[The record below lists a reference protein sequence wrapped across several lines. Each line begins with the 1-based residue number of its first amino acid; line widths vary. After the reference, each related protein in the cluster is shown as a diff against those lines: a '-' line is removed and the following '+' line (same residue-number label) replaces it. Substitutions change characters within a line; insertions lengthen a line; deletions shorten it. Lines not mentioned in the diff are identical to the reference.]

1 MERESFEDEEVAAI
15 LNAHF
20 VAVKVDREERPDV
33 DHIYMSVCQALTG
46 SGGWPLTVVLAPD
59 RRPFFAGT
67 YFPKR
72 SKWGRPGLV
81 ELLEN
86 IANAWAKDR
95 GKLVAQAGE
104 IAGILSE
111 TAAPAPQE
119 AAFGDLL
126 AASYHQLADAFDP
139 QYGGFGAAPK
149 FPTPHNL
156 LFLLRYWHLTGA
168 AHALAMADK
177 TLAAMSAGGIR
188 DHLGGGFARYSTDDR
203 WLVPHFEKMLY
214 DNALLCHAYL
224 EAYQCTGNPA
234 HAGVAEE
241 ILAYVKR
248 DLTSEDGAFLS
259 AEDADSEGVEGKF
272 YVWSREEIL
281 ALLGDDGDLFA
292 ECYGVTAGGNFEHA
306 NILNLIG
313 RDLDAAAA
321 RRGLARADL
330 DARLAACRQKLF
342 TVREQRAHPFKD
354 DKILTAWNGLMI
366 AACAKAARVLGK
378 PAYAAAAERACRFIL
393 DKMVRADG
401 RLLARYRDGEAAI
414 PAYLED
420 YAFLLWGLL
429 ELFETGQ
436 DPDLLAVADR
446 LAAAMLRLFGDDRE
460 GGFYY
465 YGCDGEQLITR
476 PKELYDGALPSG
488 NSAAAFGLLRLAR
501 ITGSDAY
508 AAAAEKTLAAF
519 SGQVARQPRAYTFYL
534 CALAGLLAAP
544 RHIVLAGRH
553 DDPELAAMRSEA
565 GRRFAPETIVI
576 LAPDGREQPAA
587 AIPLLAGKPAVAGR
601 ATAYICENFACR
613 RPINSLD
620 EFRRALGEKAPPPPQ
635 PTPR

>member
-46 SGGWPLTVVLAPD
+46 SGGWPLTVVLTPD
-59 RRPFFAGT
+59 RQPFFAGT
-67 YFPKR
+67 YFPKH

-81 ELLEN
+81 ELLES
-86 IANAWAKDR
+86 IVAAWAKNRD
-95 GKLVAQAGE
+95 KLVAQAGE

-111 TAAPAPQE
+111 TSRPAPQE
-119 AAFGDLL
+119 SAFGDLL
-126 AASYHQLADAFDP
+126 AAGYRQLADAFDP
-139 QYGGFGAAPK
+139 EYGGFGTAPK

-156 LFLLRYWHLTGA
+156 LFLLRYWRLTGA
-168 AHALAMADK
+168 ADALAMADR

-188 DHLGGGFARYSTDDR
+188 DPLGGGFARYSTDVR

-224 EAYQCTGNPA
+224 EAYQCTGNAA
-234 HAGVAEE
+234 HARVAEE

-248 DLTSEDGAFLS
+248 DLTGKEGAFLS

-272 YVWSREEIL
+272 YVWKREEIL
-281 ALLGDDGDLFA
+281 ALVGDDGDLFA
-292 ECYGVTAGGNFEHA
+292 ECYDVTAGGNFEHA
-306 NILNLIG
+306 SILNLIG
-313 RDLDAAAA
+313 RDLDAVAA
-321 RRGLARADL
+321 RRGLPRAEL
-330 DARLAACRQKLF
+330 DARLAVCRQRLF
-342 TVREQRAHPFKD
+342 ASREKRVHPFKD

-366 AACAKAARVLGK
+366 AAFAKAARVLEI
-378 PAYAAAAERACRFIL
+378 PAYADAARQACAFIL
-393 DKMVRADG
+393 SSMVRDDG

-420 YAFLLWGLL
+420 YAFLIWGLL
-429 ELFETGQ
+429 ELFETVQ
-436 DPDLLAVADR
+436 DPGLLAAADR
-446 LAAAMLRLFGDDRE
+446 LAAAKLRLFGDDRE

-465 YGCDGEQLITR
+465 YGSDSEQLIAR
-476 PKELYDGALPSG
+476 PKEIYDGALPSG
-488 NSAAAFGLLRLAR
+488 NSAAAFVLLRLAR
-501 ITGSDAY
+501 ITGSETY

-534 CALAGLLAAP
+534 CALAGFLAAP
-544 RHIVLAGRH
+544 RHIVLAGRR
-553 DDPELAAMRSEA
+553 DDPEFEAMRGEA
-565 GRRFAPETIVI
+565 GRIFAPETIVL
-576 LAPDGREQPAA
+576 LAPDGQEQTAA
-587 AIPLLAGKPAVAGR
+587 AIPLLAGKPAVDGR
-601 ATAYICENFACR
+601 ATAYICENFTCR

-620 EFRRALGEKAPPPPQ
+620 EFRRVLAEKAPTQPQ
-635 PTPR
+635 FALW